1 MCFVDTNVLVYA
13 RDDAEPWKRDRARE
27 IMARL
32 WHATGGRLSQQVLIE
47 FYATVTG
54 KLRPGLPRE
63 EAIADVR
70 ELSAWNPIPP
80 SLPLF
85 EAAWQLEDRYGFSW
99 WDSLIVAAAL
109 AQNCTTLLTEDLQ
122 DGLEID
128 GLRIVNPFSPDFDLE
143 QCAPSGRHGP

>member
-1 MCFVDTNVLVYA
+1 MFFVDTNVFVYA
-13 RDDAEPWKRDRARE
+13 RDDGEPWKRDRARE
-27 IMARL
+27 ILARL
-32 WHATGGRLSQQVLIE
+32 WHSADGRLSQQVLIE
-47 FYATVTG
+47 FYATVTR

-70 ELSAWNPIPP
+70 ELSTWNPVPP

-85 EAAWQLEDRYGFSW
+85 EHAWQLEDRYGFSW

-128 GLRIVNPFSPDFDLE
+128 GLRIVNPFSPEF
-143 QCAPSGRHGP
+143 QN